1 VSEDFDP
8 TAILERRVQ
17 DRDIRFPIQNHCSG
31 FFRTRRLSHNMH
43 AGNLLK
49 ALLESVTKVGIDQNN
64 VMRWFQLVSLSLESY
79 MIFKVDRRERQSAER
94 IRTVGGVCLRTDHQ

>member
-1 VSEDFDP
+1 
-8 TAILERRVQ
+8 
-17 DRDIRFPIQNHCSG
+17 
-31 FFRTRRLSHNMH
+31 MY

-79 MIFKVDRRERQSAER
+79 MIFEVDRRERQSTKR
-94 IRTVGGVCLRTDHQ
+94 IRTVGGV